1 MKKYIKNYE
10 NYVIYDNGDVVNEQ
24 ANRFLRG
31 KIKLNGYKVYTLSK
45 NNIKQDFY
53 AHRLVAEY
61 FIPNPDNLPVV
72 NHKDGNKLN
81 NDVSNL
87 EWVNYSQNTEHA
99 HQNNLI
105 KKEHKA
111 VYYEKDLDN
120 EIWKGVLD
128 FPNYQISSLGRIR
141 NINSNRIL
149 RPSLTCGYYKVRL
162 SNKGIVKDYLVH
174 HLVFKHFSKE
184 KYNVDLVID
193 HIDGN
198 KLNNNFNN
206 LRLLSRK
213 ENALMAYYKTNT
225 NPAIKTVLQFDKDM
239 NFIQEFQSVRE
250 AARCLNLDSSTISKV
265 CRGVNKTHGGYI
277 FKYKAQ

>member
-31 KIKLNGYKVYTLSK
+31 RIKLNGYKVYTLSK
-45 NNIKQDFY
+45 NNIKQNFY

-61 FIPNPDNLPVV
+61 FIPNPNNLPVV

-87 EWVNYSQNTEHA
+87 EWVSYSQNTEHA

-105 KKEHKA
+105 KKERKA
-111 VYYEKDLDN
+111 AYYEKDLDN

-162 SNKGIVKDYLVH
+162 SNKGIAKDYLVH

-184 KYNVDLVID
+184 KYNADLVID

-198 KLNNNFNN
+198 KLNNDFNN

-250 AARCLNLDSSTISKV
+250 AARCLNLDSITISKV

-277 FKYKAQ
+277 FKYKTQ

>member
-31 KIKLNGYKVYTLSK
+31 RIKLNGYKVYTLSK
-45 NNIKQDFY
+45 NNIKQNFY

-61 FIPNPDNLPVV
+61 FIPNPNNLPVV

-87 EWVNYSQNTEHA
+87 EWVSYSQNTEHA

-105 KKEHKA
+105 KKERKA
-111 VYYEKDLDN
+111 AYYEKDLDN

-162 SNKGIVKDYLVH
+162 SNKGIAKDYLVH

-184 KYNVDLVID
+184 KYNADLVID

-198 KLNNNFNN
+198 KLNNDFNN

-277 FKYKAQ
+277 FKYKTQ

>member
-1 MKKYIKNYE
+1 MKKYIENYE
-10 NYVIYDNGDVVNEQ
+10 NYVIYDNGDVINEQ

-45 NNIKQDFY
+45 NNVKQDFY

-87 EWVNYSQNTEHA
+87 EWVSYSQNTEHA

-105 KKEHKA
+105 KKERKTI
-111 VYYEKDLDN
+111 YYEKDLDN
-120 EIWKGVLD
+120 EIWKEVLD
-128 FPNYQISSLGRIR
+128 FPNYQISNLGRIR

-149 RPSLTCGYYKVRL
+149 QPSLTCGYNKVRL

-184 KYNVDLVID
+184 KYNADLVID

-206 LRLLSRK
+206 LRLLSRE
-213 ENALMAYYKTNT
+213 ENALMAYYKTKT
-225 NPAIKTVLQFDKDM
+225 NSAIKPVLQFDKDM
-239 NFIQEFQSVRE
+239 NFIQEFQSARE

-277 FKYKAQ
+277 FKYKT